1 MSERPR
7 FTTVDEYLAGVPS
20 DVRLILEEIRALV
33 KRTVP
38 DTQEAI
44 SYQMPAFR
52 RKRVFFFYAAFKKHI
67 GIYPPLHGDEALEQ
81 ELLPYRGEKGNLKFP
96 LDRPMPYDLIARVAA
111 ALAQQAAESR
121 AAMGWD
127 VLLIGGHSTSG
138 KSTVAANIG
147 KRLGVPVSQ
156 VDDHR
161 IGLQRVTHPGQIEGI
176 HFFLQPEAE
185 IFRHPMSVLV
195 ERHVRIATVMSR
207 VMEAVIAHH
216 VLVKQPIILEGDGIL
231 PELGTRSEIDDLSR
245 WRGACARSFS
255 LAAPMK
261 SSRLPARARW
271 PGAPGP
277 HTEDW
282 TKLAWHYGQW
292 MRGECE
298 RHSIPIV
305 ESQPW
310 ATLEE
315 RVLELI

>member
-1 MSERPR
+1 MR
-7 FTTVDEYLAGVPS
+7 
-20 DVRLILEEIRALV
+20 
-33 KRTVP
+33 
-38 DTQEAI
+38 
-44 SYQMPAFR
+44 
-52 RKRVFFFYAAFKKHI
+52 
-67 GIYPPLHGDEALEQ
+67 
-81 ELLPYRGEKGNLKFP
+81 
-96 LDRPMPYDLIARVAA
+96 
-111 ALAQQAAESR
+111 
-121 AAMGWD
+121 WD

-161 IGLQRVTHPGQIEGI
+161 IGLQRVTNPGQIEGI

-185 IFRHPMSVLV
+185 IFWHPMDVLV

-207 VMEAVIAHH
+207 AMEAVIAHH
-216 VLVKQPIILEGDGIL
+216 VWVKQPIILEGDGIL
-231 PELGTRSEIDDLSR
+231 PELGTRNEIDHVAVAGRVRTVFLFSR
-245 WRGACARSFS
+245 TYEEFQAACRV
-255 LAAPMK
+255 
-261 SSRLPARARW
+261 RW

-277 HTEDW
+277 YAEDW

-298 RHSIPIV
+298 RRCIPIV